1 MWKQNL
7 YRLGGAAQRAGGVL
21 RDAVLPPRC
30 LVSGEIVAKPG
41 QLIAS
46 AWGAINFITTPLC
59 AGCGLPF
66 PYEVGSPGDAAAM
79 VCGACIAE
87 APAYDRARAVFQYND
102 ASRGMILAFKHAD
115 RMEGADSF
123 AAWMAR
129 AGAQLLMDADLIAP
143 VPLHRFRLWRRRY
156 NQAAVLAQ
164 ALGRLSGVPVAAD
177 LLARVRNT
185 PAMVDMNIAAR
196 RRNLQG
202 AIKVRPRYTN
212 RLAGCKL
219 LLIDDVL
226 TSGATA
232 EACARV
238 VKSAGAASVDVL
250 TLARVVRNAAGAI

>member
-1 MWKQNL
+1 M
-7 YRLGGAAQRAGGVL
+7 GGAAQRAGGLL

-41 QLIAS
+41 QLAAS
-46 AWGAINFITTPLC
+46 AWGAVNFITAPLC
-59 AGCGLPF
+59 AACGFPF
-66 PYEVGSPGDAAAM
+66 PYDAGEPEDAAAM
-79 VCGACIAE
+79 LCGACIAGP
-87 APAYDRARAVFQYND
+87 PAYDRARAVFQYDD

-115 RMEGADSF
+115 RLEGADAY

-129 AGAQLLMDADLIAP
+129 AGAQLLLDADLIAP

-156 NQAAVLAQ
+156 NQAAVLAL
-164 ALGRLSGVPVAAD
+164 ALGRLSGVPVEAG

-185 PAMVDMNIAAR
+185 PAMVDMNIAQR

-202 AIKVRPRYTN
+202 AIMLRPRYTN

-232 EACARV
+232 EACARAA
-238 VKSAGAASVDVL
+238 KSAGAARVDVL
-250 TLARVVRNAAGAI
+250 TLARVVRSAAGAI